1 MAVPTEDGIE
11 LFLAVTPETTGRP
24 ALRVLY
30 QIEADAA
37 RVTIQNIAID
47 DTAQGRST

>member
-1 MAVPTEDGIE
+1 MAVPTDEGIE

-30 QIEADAA
+30 QVEADAA
-37 RVTIQNIAID
+37 RVTIQNIAADETI
-47 DTAQGRST
+47 